1 MTLRVGSL
9 CSGYGGIEL
18 ALKMEFGETELV
30 FVSEFEKDPSKILQY
45 HYPDVPNIGD
55 LTKVDWEKQE
65 KIDILCAGFPCQP
78 FSLAGLRKGEED
90 ERAIFSH
97 ILDAISVLRPR
108 FILLEN
114 VAGILTLG
122 GPGCIAGLTKAGYD
136 TRWMLVPA
144 SDSGACH
151 RRTRWFCVAEP
162 SESGDNANTTSSN
175 ELGYVGPSKSSS
187 VWSSTESGEHHLQT
201 SANTNNRDN
210 NGSKCGLEET
220 VDTTSPVSFS
230 SSESLAAAEREQHET
245 LVGAQGETS
254 ANTNNSRSKDSGS
267 KSGLEEQVG
276 ESSSVNW
283 YGPYEPAIRQW
294 ERVLGRGAPHPT
306 DTRGVRPEF
315 VEWMMG
321 LPEGWVTSS
330 EIGVSRS
337 GQLKALGNGVVPQ
350 QARLAIQRLGLTKE
364 RVYGNE

>member
-201 SANTNNRDN
+201 SANTNN
-210 NGSKCGLEET
+210 
-220 VDTTSPVSFS
+220 
-230 SSESLAAAEREQHET
+230 
-245 LVGAQGETS
+245 
-254 ANTNNSRSKDSGS
+254 SRSKDSGS